1 MIVYQGKEYYP
12 LDFDTMVKDGK
23 TYYDRSD
30 REKNWFYLDLRTG
43 ERTPQQE
50 EE

>member
-12 LDFDTMVKDGK
+12 LDFDDIILDGK
-23 TYYDRSD
+23 TYYGRSESQ
-30 REKNWFYLDLRTG
+30 RSWFYLDLRTG
-43 ERTPQQE
+43 ERTAE